1 MEKTKK
7 CAYWMAVVM
16 AFALV
21 MGVCALTPTQAHAT
35 DLTAGKLSLTTQAST
50 AKTVTTA
57 GKAKNPYPD
66 VTVKTV
72 GKYAYNAIKF
82 VKAHGGYKGVVSG
95 TKYVKQKN
103 GLYKK
108 VTGKFYPKKT
118 VTKRE
123 FVYVLANLYG
133 NKKVSVSTDDM
144 KNANKPATE
153 KWARAKM
160 VATAKKLGYPIKW
173 GGGKSTKLTRASAAN
188 YLYVFGNFN
197 KKLTPTA

>member
-7 CAYWMAVVM
+7 CVYWTVVVM
-16 AFALV
+16 VFALV
-21 MGVCALTPTQAHAT
+21 MGLCALVPAQAHAT
-35 DLTAGKLSLTTQAST
+35 ELTTGKMALTTQADT
-50 AKTVTTA
+50 AKTLATA
-57 GKAKNPYPD
+57 GKTANPYPD

-72 GKYAYNAIKF
+72 GKYAWNAIKF

-95 TKYVKQKN
+95 TRYVKQKN

-108 VTGKFYPKKT
+108 VVGKFYPKKI

-133 NKKVSVSTDDM
+133 DKKVAVSAADM
-144 KNANKPATE
+144 KSANKPATE
-153 KWARAKM
+153 KWARSKM

-173 GGGKSTKLTRASAAN
+173 GGGKNTKLTRASAAN
-188 YLYVFGNFN
+188 YLYVFATYNA
-197 KKLTPTA
+197 KLMPK

>member
-1 MEKTKK
+1 
-7 CAYWMAVVM
+7 MAVVM

-21 MGVCALTPTQAHAT
+21 MGICVLTPTQAHAA

-50 AKTVTTA
+50 ATSTTT

-66 VTVKTV
+66 VTAKTV
-72 GKYAYNAIKF
+72 GKYAYNSIKF
-82 VKAHGGYKGVVSG
+82 VKAHGGYKGVIAG
-95 TKYVKQKN
+95 TRYVRQPN

-123 FVYVLANLYG
+123 FIYVLSNLYG
-133 NKKVSVSTDDM
+133 SKKVSVSADDM

-153 KWARAKM
+153 KWAKVKM

-173 GGGKSTKLTRASAAN
+173 GGGSSTKLTRASAAN
-188 YLYVFGNFN
+188 YLYVFATCNA
-197 KKLTPTA
+197 KLMPKQ

>member
-21 MGVCALTPTQAHAT
+21 MGVCALTPPQAHAA

-57 GKAKNPYPD
+57 GEAKNPYPD

-72 GKYAYNAIKF
+72 GKYAYNSIKF
-82 VKAHGGYKGVVSG
+82 VKAHGGYKGVIPNAR
-95 TKYVKQKN
+95 YVRQPN
-103 GLYKK
+103 GLYKY
-108 VTGKFYPKKT
+108 VAAKFHPKKT
-118 VTKRE
+118 VSKRE
-123 FVYVLANLYG
+123 FVYVLSNLYG
-133 NKKVSVSTDDM
+133 NKKVSVSVADM

-160 VATAKKLGYPIKW
+160 VTTAKKLGYPIKW
-173 GGGKSTKLTRASAAN
+173 DGGKSTKLTRASAAN
-188 YLYVFGNFN
+188 YLYVFAIYNS
-197 KKLTPTA
+197 KLMPK